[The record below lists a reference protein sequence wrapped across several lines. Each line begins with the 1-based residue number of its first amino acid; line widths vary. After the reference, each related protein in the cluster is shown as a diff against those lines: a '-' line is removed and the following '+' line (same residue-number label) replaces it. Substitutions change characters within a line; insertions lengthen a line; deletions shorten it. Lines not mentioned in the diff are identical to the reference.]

1 MKTIFTDKGYVKCE
15 PCVATIGFFDG
26 VHCGHKYLIKNVL
39 DCAADFGMQSMVISF
54 ESHPQYVIC
63 DDYRPKLLTTNDEK
77 LQLLSQT
84 GIDNCVLLH
93 FDRNM
98 AALSAREFM
107 QSVLRD
113 KLNVKKLIIGYNNHF
128 GHDRTEGFNEYAAY
142 GKQLGIEVVL
152 SDSFTF
158 EGNKVSSSVI
168 RTLLSAGL
176 VEEANNCLGYP
187 YFIQGTVVQGVHEG
201 RKLGFPTANMCVD
214 DEFKLIPGNGVY
226 AVKAVIDGYHET
238 WDAMMNIGTRPTF
251 GDNRISLETHIF
263 GLDGN
268 IYGKKIN
275 ISFLHRLRGEQKF
288 SSATELSGQLKL
300 DKQEVERLFYID
312 RL

>member
-1 MKTIFTDKGYVKCE
+1 MKTIFTGKE
-15 PCVATIGFFDG
+15 FSLSNPCVATIGFFDG

-39 DCAADFGMQSMVISF
+39 DCATDSGMQSMVISF

-77 LQLLSQT
+77 LRLLSQT

-113 KLNVKKLIIGYNNHF
+113 KLNVKKLIIGYNNRF
-128 GHDRTEGFNEYAAY
+128 GHDRTEDFNDYAAY
-142 GKQLGIEVVL
+142 GKELGIEVLL
-152 SDSFTF
+152 SDAFTF

-168 RTLLSAGL
+168 RAFLSEGK
-176 VEEANNCLGYP
+176 VEEAERCLGYP
-187 YFIQGTVVQGVHEG
+187 YFIEGTVVQGVHEG
-201 RKLGFPTANMCVD
+201 RKLGFPTANMCVN
-214 DEFKLIPGNGVY
+214 DELKLIPENGVY
-226 AVKAVIDGYHET
+226 AVKAEIGDSSKT

-251 GDNRISLETHIF
+251 GDNRITLETHIF
-263 GLDGN
+263 GLEGD
-268 IYGKKIN
+268 IYGKRIN
-275 ISFLHRLRGEQKF
+275 IRFLHRLRGERKF
-288 SSATELSGQLKL
+288 SSADELSAQLRH
-300 DKQEVERLFYID
+300 DKEDVKNLFS
-312 RL
+312 